1 MSLNVVICMFAS
13 SGYDRAAQ
21 GVAGAG
27 RGLAN
32 QLGGSLRAV
41 IVGSPDETMIAAVA
55 GITDAVTVV
64 DQPKLADYQPELY
77 LAALCQACGLHD
89 PAAVLLGGDTTS
101 LELTA
106 RLAARLGG
114 SPMSD
119 ATALSVADGAIRVT
133 RSAYG
138 GKAEAVFE
146 LKRSPAVV
154 WLRARGFEPAQ
165 ATGGQASV
173 DRITVELPDDAP
185 TRIIERHVEELEGIP
200 LDEAQLVV
208 GGGRGIGG
216 AEPFDELRQLAGVM
230 TAAVGASRAACD
242 EGWVPPSVQ
251 IGQTGKKIAPD
262 LYLAIAVSGAAQH
275 LLGVSDAKAICAI
288 NTDPD
293 AAIFRH
299 CTFGIVEDYRKVVP
313 QLIQRLRELKQ

>member
-1 MSLNVVICMFAS
+1 MSKNVTICLFVS
-13 SGYDRAAQ
+13 SGFDRAAQ

-27 RGLAN
+27 RSLAG
-32 QLGGSLRAV
+32 QLGGRLQAV
-41 IVGSPDETMIAAVA
+41 IVGPPDETMASAVA
-55 GITDAVTVV
+55 GVADAVSVV
-64 DQPKLADYQPELY
+64 DRPELAEYQPELY
-77 LAALCQACGLHD
+77 LAVLQQACTQLD
-89 PAAVLLGGDTTS
+89 QTAVLLGGDTAG

-106 RLAARLGG
+106 RLATRLGG

-119 ATALSVADGAIRVT
+119 GTALSVADGAIRVT

-154 WLRARGFEPAQ
+154 WLRARSFEPA
-165 ATGGQASV
+165 AITGGQASV
-173 DRITVELPDDAP
+173 ERMTVELPDDAP
-185 TRIIERHVEELEGIP
+185 TRIIERHVEETEGIP

-216 AEPFDELRQLAGVM
+216 AEPFDELRQLAEVM

-242 EGWVPPSVQ
+242 EGWVPPSLQ
-251 IGQTGKKIAPD
+251 IGQTGKKIAPE
-262 LYLAIAVSGAAQH
+262 LYLAIAISGAAQH
-275 LLGVSDAKAICAI
+275 LLGVSDAKAVCAI

-293 AAIFRH
+293 ASIFRH

-313 QLIQRLRELKQ
+313 PLIQRLGELTR